1 MRAVTAKVYDTGL
14 FQVILL
20 PKAFWVKSSTVKL
33 VKIAGGFTVSE
44 LSPSARRLKA
54 FCPSQGAVQIF
65 RRLPAML
72 REISAVTGNKIGLA
86 SRVAR

>member
-14 FQVILL
+14 FQVIRL

-54 FCPSQGAVQIF
+54 FLALAGSCPDFPKIA
-65 RRLPAML
+65 
-72 REISAVTGNKIGLA
+72 GNA
-86 SRVAR
+86 SRNIRRNWE